1 MTVIP
6 LTCQRI
12 NKKRL
17 DTVHRLT
24 SSSVSVPAHLPLL
37 FRAHVNLENENA
49 NVKVTT
55 VFYQNTFLLKKYE
68 VFLSKTKKRS
78 FSLFGQSR

>member
-1 MTVIP
+1 MAVIP

-37 FRAHVNLENENA
+37 SRAHVNLENA

-55 VFYQNTFLLKKYE
+55 VFYQNTFLLKKYK